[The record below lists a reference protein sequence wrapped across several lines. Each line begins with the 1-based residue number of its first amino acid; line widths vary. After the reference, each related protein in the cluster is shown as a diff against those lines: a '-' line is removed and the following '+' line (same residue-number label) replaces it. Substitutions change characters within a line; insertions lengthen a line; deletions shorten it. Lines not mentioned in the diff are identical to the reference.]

1 MIIALCSCNMVPVR
15 GQVNAGGVRILLPC
29 IKKRPDER
37 PSDAPLHIAHG
48 HLPERG
54 PVGLSF
60 SSRQP
65 AAPLAEQAIGVL
77 VLTLGEF
84 KISSDAFAR
93 LQADVHAQGP
103 LITAGQQSTGGAD
116 EDKKMH
122 TKSDELACAKACYP
136 LGRALC

>member
-37 PSDAPLHIAHG
+37 PSDAPLHA
-48 HLPERG
+48 P